1 MNNADIVPSLAK
13 ITLYSS
19 EDRIKH
25 LCEFV
30 ITNCDNSMTETN
42 REWCLDA
49 KLGKASEQIILNE
62 V

>member
-1 MNNADIVPSLAK
+1 MSHTVLHNKYALMNNADIVPSLAK

-42 REWCLDA
+42 RE
-49 KLGKASEQIILNE
+49 
-62 V
+62 